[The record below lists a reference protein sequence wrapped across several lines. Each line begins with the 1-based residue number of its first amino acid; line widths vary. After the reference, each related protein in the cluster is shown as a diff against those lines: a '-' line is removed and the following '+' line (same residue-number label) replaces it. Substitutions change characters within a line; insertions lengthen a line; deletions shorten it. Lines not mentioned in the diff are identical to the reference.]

1 MAIFTVLTGYYSFD
15 PPLSGTYPTIGDA
28 IAAALP
34 GDTIILG
41 DGYGPETVNITQN
54 DITISGTSS
63 SLGIELLIADG
74 VSGLV
79 LMGDAP
85 INVTDSLGANVIAGN
100 DGDNV
105 MTSTGG
111 IDVFDGGLGVDR
123 LVVDYSLAAG
133 VVTATMAAI
142 GSDLGTVGITGI
154 ENYTVLTG
162 SGADV
167 LTFTTAD
174 GENYIDAG
182 EGANTIVVGDGVN
195 TVITGAGVDTITVG
209 NGDNSI
215 DAGFGTI
222 GANTITAGSGNNTIF
237 GSNGIDTIAAGGG
250 NNIIEAGDGAN
261 TITVGPAGF
270 GNNIII
276 AGSGVDTIT
285 VGSGDNY
292 IDAGVGTIGANTIT
306 VGPTGFGNNTI
317 LGSDGIDTI
326 VVGNGNNDIEA
337 GDGANTITAGPTGFG
352 NNRIIAGDGIDT
364 ITTGDGDNCIDA
376 GSVGANTIAAGSG
389 NNVIIA
395 GSGIDTITVGNGN
408 NFIDAGSLGANTVTA
423 GSGDN
428 YIAAGSAID
437 TITAMG
443 GSNNIEAGDGANVIT
458 TGVGN
463 DVIATGVD
471 IDTVTS
477 GAGNDIIKISGGAD
491 VLTAGTGHDR
501 LIADLSTSIT
511 AVTTTV
517 AGAGSHAG
525 TVGVATFS
533 SVEEFHITAG
543 SANDTI
549 YTGDGADVIDGGAG
563 ADLLYAGGGSDVIY
577 GGVGDV
583 VDGGENLDG
592 SDFDVL
598 VLKDFGFY
606 EIVRDLDNPENGTVY
621 QLDAVDGNRIG
632 SMDFTNI
639 ESIEFAD
646 NTVTTPEDTTLEG
659 NLVMPS
665 ITTTVVTFMVGSTT
679 YTAGQTAER
688 TEGSLQINSDGSYT
702 FIPTANYNGPG
713 PVTTYT
719 TLDPYDPLNSA
730 TSPLMINIGAVE
742 ETTPACLS
750 GDDATT
756 GGTGLNGT
764 DGDEAVSTLEGVAKT
779 GNVIDLNLSSLDGA
793 ITVTGFAV
801 DTNNSGSDETFVA
814 GETATIE
821 GVGTLMIGT
830 DGVYILTPI
839 AGYSG
844 AVPGASYTLTDGNG
858 SETSTLTIAVTPC
871 MGENP
876 PPAYT
881 PVSPLGAFFPSLV
894 AGHAIDPDLMN
905 GIINDEYLQGDGSTD
920 FVLNLHDTGYAWHQ
934 NVLGVYEITPDGR
947 ITDARIL
954 INNVNTD
961 KTAEVLIS
969 DVESGNKLGFFVV
982 QNAADWASNFTS
994 ADTFVFVGND
1004 GWSQATVNDGAGIQL
1019 QVNGQTA
1026 WKTIFHSYAAEMND
1040 DGIQHTISGIDTS
1053 GEMISVGFEDIV
1065 GGGDQD
1071 YEDVVFGIERVEVAP
1086 SNCDTT
1092 TPFEVF
1098 FPSLVEGQA
1107 IDPDLV
1113 NGIINDE
1120 YLQGD
1125 GSTDFVL
1132 NLHDTGYAWYQ
1143 NVLGVYEITP
1153 DGRITDARILIN
1165 NVNTD
1170 KTAEVLISDVES
1182 GNKLGFFVV
1191 QNAADWASNFT
1202 SADTFVFVGNDGW
1215 SQATVNDG
1223 AGIQLQVNG
1232 QTAWKTIFHSYA
1244 AEMNDDGIQHTL
1256 SGIDTSGAMISVGF
1270 EDVVGGGDQDYED
1283 VVFSIERVDADVFL
1297 M

>member
-1 MAIFTVLTGYYSFD
+1 VAIFTILTDYYSYD
-15 PPLSGTYPTIGDA
+15 PPLAGTYPTIGDA

-41 DGYGPETVNITQN
+41 DGYGPETVTITQN
-54 DITISGTSS
+54 DITILGTLS

-79 LMGDAP
+79 LTGDAP
-85 INVTDSLGANVIAGN
+85 INVTESLGNTVIAGN

-105 MTSTGG
+105 ITTSGG
-111 IDVFDGGLGVDR
+111 VAVVDGGLGVDR
-123 LVVDYSLAAG
+123 LVVDYSLSAG
-133 VVTATMAAI
+133 VITATTAVI

-167 LTFTTAD
+167 LTFTTAH
-174 GENYIDAG
+174 GENYIDAD
-182 EGANTIVVGDGVN
+182 EGANTIVVGDGAN
-195 TVITGAGVDTITVG
+195 TVITGAGVDTITIG

-222 GANTITAGSGNNTIF
+222 GANTITAGSGNNNIL
-237 GSNGIDTIAAGGG
+237 GSDGIDTIAVGGG

-261 TITVGPAGF
+261 TITASPT
-270 GNNIII
+270 
-276 AGSGVDTIT
+276 GSGDNVITTGSGIDTIT
-285 VGSGDNY
+285 VGYGDNY
-292 IDAGVGTIGANTIT
+292 IDAGFGTIGANTIT
-306 VGPTGFGNNTI
+306 VGPTGSGNNTI

-337 GDGANTITAGPTGFG
+337 GDGANTITVGPTGFG
-352 NNRIIAGDGIDT
+352 NNRIISGDGIDT
-364 ITTGDGDNCIDA
+364 ITTGHGDNCIDA

-423 GSGDN
+423 GAGNN
-428 YIAAGSAID
+428 YITAGSAID

-443 GSNNIEAGDGANVIT
+443 GNNNIEAGDGANAIT
-458 TGVGN
+458 TGGGN
-463 DVIATGVD
+463 DVIATGVG
-471 IDTVTS
+471 IDAITS
-477 GAGNDIIKISGGAD
+477 GAGNDILKISGGAD
-491 VLTAGTGHDR
+491 VLTAGDGHDR
-501 LIADLSTSIT
+501 LIADFSASTA
-511 AVTTTV
+511 AVTTTI
-517 AGAGSHAG
+517 AGDGSHAG
-525 TVGVATFS
+525 RSGVVTFS
-533 SVEEFHITAG
+533 SVEEFHITTG
-543 SANDTI
+543 SGNDTI
-549 YTGDGADVIDGGAG
+549 FTGDGADVLDGGAG
-563 ADLLYAGGGSDVIY
+563 ADLLFAGVGSDVIY

-592 SDFDVL
+592 SDFDIL

-606 EIVRDLDNPENGTVY
+606 EIVRDLDNLENGSVY
-621 QLDAVDGNRIG
+621 QLDAVDGNRTGAVEFI
-632 SMDFTNI
+632 NI
-639 ESIEFAD
+639 ESIEVAD

-665 ITTTVVTFMVGSTT
+665 LATQVVTFMVGSTT
-679 YTAGQTAER
+679 YAAGQTAER

-702 FIPTANYNGPG
+702 FTPTANYNGPG

-719 TLDPYDPLNSA
+719 TLDPDDPLNSA

-764 DGDEAVSTLEGVAKT
+764 DGNEAVSTHEGVAKT

-801 DTNNSGSDETFVA
+801 DTNNSGFDETFVA

-821 GVGTLMIGT
+821 GVGTLSIGT
-830 DGVYILTPI
+830 DGVYVLTPI
-839 AGYSG
+839 ADYNG
-844 AVPGASYTLTDGNG
+844 AVPVASYTLTDGNG
-858 SETSTLTIAVTPC
+858 IEASTLTIAVTAVEGATTHC
-871 MGENP
+871 EDMNDLA
-876 PPAYT
+876 AYT
-881 PVSPLGAFFPSLV
+881 PVSPLGVFFPSL
-894 AGHAIDPDLMN
+894 AEGDACDPDLVN

-920 FVLNLHDTGYAWHQ
+920 FVLKLQDTGYAWYQ
-934 NVLGVYEITPDGR
+934 NVLGVYEITPDGS

-954 INNVNTD
+954 IDNVNTD

-982 QNAADWASNFTS
+982 QNAADWASGLTD
-994 ADTFVFVGND
+994 ADTFDFVGND
-1004 GWSQATVNDGAGIQL
+1004 GWSQATVN
-1019 QVNGQTA
+1019 N
-1026 WKTIFHSYAAEMND
+1026 
-1040 DGIQHTISGIDTS
+1040 
-1053 GEMISVGFEDIV
+1053 
-1065 GGGDQD
+1065 
-1071 YEDVVFGIERVEVAP
+1071 
-1086 SNCDTT
+1086 
-1092 TPFEVF
+1092 
-1098 FPSLVEGQA
+1098 
-1107 IDPDLV
+1107 
-1113 NGIINDE
+1113 
-1120 YLQGD
+1120 
-1125 GSTDFVL
+1125 
-1132 NLHDTGYAWYQ
+1132 
-1143 NVLGVYEITP
+1143 
-1153 DGRITDARILIN
+1153 
-1165 NVNTD
+1165 
-1170 KTAEVLISDVES
+1170 
-1182 GNKLGFFVV
+1182 
-1191 QNAADWASNFT
+1191 
-1202 SADTFVFVGNDGW
+1202 
-1215 SQATVNDG
+1215 G

-1256 SGIDTSGAMISVGF
+1256 SGIDTSEEIILVGF
-1270 EDVVGGGDQDYED
+1270 EDIVGGGDRDYED
-1283 VVFSIERVDADVFL
+1283 VVFGIERVDADVFS

>member
-1 MAIFTVLTGYYSFD
+1 VT
-15 PPLSGTYPTIGDA
+15 
-28 IAAALP
+28 
-34 GDTIILG
+34 
-41 DGYGPETVNITQN
+41 ITQN

-79 LMGDAP
+79 LTGDAP
-85 INVTDSLGANVIAGN
+85 INVTESLGNTVIAGN

-105 MTSTGG
+105 ITTSGG
-111 IDVFDGGLGVDR
+111 VAVVDGGLGVDR
-123 LVVDYSLAAG
+123 LVVDYSLSAG
-133 VVTATMAAI
+133 VITATTAVI

-167 LTFTTAD
+167 LTFTTAH
-174 GENYIDAG
+174 GENHIDAD
-182 EGANTIVVGDGVN
+182 EGANTIVVGDGAN
-195 TVITGAGVDTITVG
+195 TVITGAGVDTITIG

-222 GANTITAGSGNNTIF
+222 GANTITAGSGNNNIL
-237 GSNGIDTIAAGGG
+237 GSDGIDTIAVGGG

-261 TITVGPAGF
+261 TITASPT
-270 GNNIII
+270 
-276 AGSGVDTIT
+276 GSGDNVITTGSGIDTIT
-285 VGSGDNY
+285 VGYGDNY
-292 IDAGVGTIGANTIT
+292 IDAGFGTIGANTIT
-306 VGPTGFGNNTI
+306 VGPTGSGNNTI

-326 VVGNGNNDIEA
+326 VVGNGNNEIEA
-337 GDGANTITAGPTGFG
+337 GDGANTITVGPTGFG
-352 NNRIIAGDGIDT
+352 NNRIISGDGIDT
-364 ITTGDGDNCIDA
+364 ITTGHGDNCIDA
-376 GSVGANTIAAGSG
+376 GSGGANTIAAGSG

-395 GSGIDTITVGNGN
+395 GSGIDTITVGDGN

-423 GSGDN
+423 GAGNN
-428 YIAAGSAID
+428 YITAGSAID

-443 GSNNIEAGDGANVIT
+443 GNNNIEAGDGANAIT
-458 TGVGN
+458 TGGGN
-463 DVIATGVD
+463 DVIATGVG
-471 IDTVTS
+471 IDAITS
-477 GAGNDIIKISGGAD
+477 GAGNDILKISGGAD
-491 VLTAGTGHDR
+491 VLTAGDGHDR
-501 LIADLSTSIT
+501 LIADFSASTA
-511 AVTTTV
+511 AVTTTI
-517 AGAGSHAG
+517 AGDGSHAG
-525 TVGVATFS
+525 RSGVVTFS
-533 SVEEFHITAG
+533 SVEEFHITTG
-543 SANDTI
+543 SGNDTI
-549 YTGDGADVIDGGAG
+549 FTGDGADVLDGGAG
-563 ADLLYAGGGSDVIY
+563 ADLLFAGGGSDVIY

-592 SDFDVL
+592 SDFDIL

-606 EIVRDLDNPENGTVY
+606 EIVRDLDNSENGSVY
-621 QLDAVDGNRIG
+621 QLDAVDGNRTG
-632 SMDFTNI
+632 SVEFINI
-639 ESIEFAD
+639 ESIEVAD

-665 ITTTVVTFMVGSTT
+665 LATHVVTFMVGSTT
-679 YTAGQTAER
+679 YAAGQTAER

-702 FIPTANYNGPG
+702 FTPTANYNGPG

-719 TLDPYDPLNSA
+719 TLDPDDPLNSV

-793 ITVTGFAV
+793 ITVTSFAV
-801 DTNNSGSDETFVA
+801 NTNNSGSDETFVA
-814 GETATIE
+814 GDTATIG
-821 GVGTLMIGT
+821 GVGTLTIGT
-830 DGVYILTPI
+830 DGVYVLTPI
-839 AGYSG
+839 ADYSG
-844 AVPGASYTLTDGNG
+844 EVPVVSYTLTDGNG
-858 SETSTLTIAVTPC
+858 SEISTLTIAVTPC
-871 MGENP
+871 MAESFP
-876 PPAYT
+876 SSYT
-881 PVSPLGAFFPSLV
+881 SFSPLGALFPSL
-894 AGHAIDPDLMN
+894 AEGRAIDPVLVN
-905 GIINDEYLQGDGSTD
+905 GITNDEYLQGDGSTD
-920 FVLNLHDTGYAWHQ
+920 FVLKLQDTGYAWYQ
-934 NVLGVYEITPDGR
+934 NVLGVYEITPDGS

-954 INNVNTD
+954 IDNVNSD

-982 QNAADWASNFTS
+982 QNAANWASGLTD
-994 ADTFVFVGND
+994 ADTFDFVGND

-1026 WKTIFHSYAAEMND
+1026 WKTIFHSYAADMND
-1040 DGIQHTISGIDTS
+1040 DGVQHTLFGVDTS
-1053 GEMISVGFEDIV
+1053 EEALSVGFEDIV
-1065 GGGDQD
+1065 GGGDRD
-1071 YEDVVFGIERVEVAP
+1071 YEDVVFGIKRVEMAASP
-1086 SNCDTT
+1086 CDTT
-1092 TPFEVF
+1092 TPLGAF
-1098 FPSLVEGQA
+1098 FPSLAEGHT

-1132 NLHDTGYAWYQ
+1132 KLQDTGYAWYQ

-1153 DGRITDARILIN
+1153 DGSITDARILID

-1191 QNAADWASNFT
+1191 QNAADWASGLT
-1202 SADTFVFVGNDGW
+1202 DADTFDFVGNDGW
-1215 SQATVNDG
+1215 SQATVKSG

-1256 SGIDTSGAMISVGF
+1256 SGFDTSKEIVSVGF
-1270 EDVVGGGDQDYED
+1270 EDIFGGGDRDYED
-1283 VVFSIERVDADVFL
+1283 VVFGIERVDADVFS